1 MLRMGL
7 HTHEERLP
15 NGPVLP
21 SAQGSSLNLMGK
33 VSKTR
38 PLSKMKAGKTWKQTT
53 TIVLYRLAHRLAN
66 ALRCFWLVRPLPKN
80 PWLLRRLSSPP
91 LDSSL
96 LYRCQRIRNGWCG
109 CGNRLAEKE
118 RQNRRP
124 FHISGRFYKG
134 KHLKVE
140 ILLAASFLLNIR

>member
-38 PLSKMKAGKTWKQTT
+38 PLSKMKAGKT
-53 TIVLYRLAHRLAN
+53 
-66 ALRCFWLVRPLPKN
+66 
-80 PWLLRRLSSPP
+80 
-91 LDSSL
+91 
-96 LYRCQRIRNGWCG
+96 
-109 CGNRLAEKE
+109 
-118 RQNRRP
+118 
-124 FHISGRFYKG
+124 
-134 KHLKVE
+134 
-140 ILLAASFLLNIR
+140 